1 MLNNDFLVFVQIHQS
16 LAKIIYEFKAFDDVL
31 RTKHKSEA
39 NAAYR
44 ASVSESEIVKKSLA
58 EVYEEQY
65 QKTQY
70 GVMFQFLRGFII
82 KCPK

>member
-1 MLNNDFLVFVQIHQS
+1 MLSKPSQILQ
-16 LAKIIYEFKAFDDVL
+16 AFDDVV
-31 RTKHKSEA
+31 RTERKSEK

-44 ASVSESEIVKKSLA
+44 APVVEETTTKKSLA

-70 GVMFQFLRGFII
+70 GVTIF
-82 KCPK
+82 